1 VSNETEKILLGYI
14 RSQKID
20 MIIDQYKDKPNVNI
34 HFTKKKVTEM
44 NELFL
49 KSSRGIEVEYDS
61 SPLVIFANT
70 PLTRIFYLFSVMG
83 LSHTYVIDKGALSK
97 FIFVQ
102 TVSRRHHKERFD
114 QIQTLIFL

>member
-1 VSNETEKILLGYI
+1 
-14 RSQKID
+14 

-34 HFTKKKVTEM
+34 HFTKKKVTET

-49 KSSRGIEVEYDS
+49 KSSRGIEVEYDA
-61 SPLVIFANT
+61 SPLVLFANT

-83 LSHTYVIDKGALSK
+83 LSHSYVIDKGALSK
-97 FIFVQ
+97 FCFYFEIG
-102 TVSRRHHKERFD
+102 SWRHHKERFD